1 MKRSTGRALSSR
13 RRHVE
18 WSRIASITTAMILA
32 GCGELEIYGPDWSW
46 DGDFGGVWN
55 TDHHAEA
62 TFRQVA
68 APAER
73 VALTG
78 VAGSVEIVGRADAP
92 GILVEGI
99 RRVRSYSRADAQ
111 EHLPDLEVGFRE
123 SGGTLFVETRQP
135 AFNHGRAYEVEYRIE
150 VPSSTDLTLV
160 HVSGPVEVRSV
171 SGDVDVEAVVG
182 PVALS
187 DLTANV
193 RATLA
198 SGDVDA
204 SVALPPGGLVELQT
218 GSGDIRLT
226 VPSET
231 SASLTAATTS
241 GVVHVVDLVL
251 SDQDPRPAVLRAIMA
266 DGNGT
271 IRLDTAS
278 GDITV
283 RGH

>member
-1 MKRSTGRALSSR
+1 MKRSTRRPWSSR

-18 WSRIASITTAMILA
+18 GSRIASITTAMLLA
-32 GCGELEIYGPDWSW
+32 GCGDLEIHGPDWSW

-55 TDHHAEA
+55 TDYCVEA
-62 TFRQVA
+62 TFRQVK
-68 APAER
+68 APARR
-73 VALTG
+73 VRLIG
-78 VAGSVEIVGRADAP
+78 VAGSVEIAGRSDAA
-92 GILVEGI
+92 GIVVEGV

-111 EHLPDLEVGFRE
+111 EHLPDLGVSFRE

-135 AFNHGRAYEVEYRIE
+135 AFNHGRAYEVDYRIE
-150 VPSSTDLTLV
+150 VPSDTDLTVV
-160 HVSGPVEVRSV
+160 HVSGTVGIRSV
-171 SGDVDVEAVVG
+171 SGDVDVQAVAG

-187 DLTANV
+187 DITANV
-193 RATLA
+193 RAVLA

-204 SVALPPGGLVELQT
+204 SIALPPGGLVELRT
-218 GSGDIRLT
+218 GSGDIRLS

-241 GVVHVVDLVL
+241 GAVHVVDLVL
-251 SDQDPRPAVLRAIMA
+251 SDQDPRAAVLRAVMGHG
-266 DGNGT
+266 DGT
-271 IRLDTAS
+271 IRIDTAS

>member
-1 MKRSTGRALSSR
+1 MKRSTGRPLSSR
-13 RRHVE
+13 RRQVE

-55 TDHHAEA
+55 TDHYAEA

-99 RRVRSYSRADAQ
+99 RRVRSHSRSDAR
-111 EHLPDLEVGFRE
+111 EHLPDLDVEFRE

-150 VPSSTDLTLV
+150 VPTGTDLTLV
-160 HVSGPVEVRSV
+160 HVSGAVEVRSV
-171 SGDVDVEAVVG
+171 SGDVDVEVVVG

-187 DLTANV
+187 DITADV
-193 RATLA
+193 RAVAA

-204 SVALPPGGLVELQT
+204 SVELPPGGLVELQT
-218 GSGDIRLT
+218 GSGDIRLS
-226 VPSET
+226 VPLET
-231 SASLTAATTS
+231 SARLTAATTS
-241 GVVHVVDLVL
+241 GAVHVVDLVL
-251 SDQDPRPAVLRAIMA
+251 SDQDPRPAVLRAVMA
-266 DGNGT
+266 DGDGT